1 MNKLSEKE
9 NEFKKFTIDPNLQRK
24 SLRDVHNYETIG
36 HTKKDRAFSIL
47 FYRICYSIYFFFL
60 ICFGILLFLVDIIP
74 ATSN

>member
-47 FYRICYSIYFFFL
+47 FYRICYSIYFVFL

-74 ATSN
+74 VTSN

>member
-9 NEFKKFTIDPNLQRK
+9 NEFKKFTIDPNMLRK

-47 FYRICYSIYFFFL
+47 FYRICYSVYFVFFV
-60 ICFGILLFLVDIIP
+60 CFAILLFLVDFIP
-74 ATSN
+74 QVSR